1 MESRHFG
8 IGTVPYRLEAVLIK
22 AGSDVVVV
30 VAGGTKP
37 HIGATAVAAPR
48 PSLTGRGN
56 SASVSVI
63 CQTGH
68 CDDELARSAAKELA
82 SAWGCTVTLT
92 VGLHIDAA
100 ADEGVVHIFAS
111 SNYCPITNLEHA
123 DMAYE
128 WMFNGVNSYYM
139 ALWPMCP
146 SIFPQSPSSMK
157 RRQARWQ
164 MPKFS
169 N

>member
-30 VAGGTKP
+30 AAGGTKP

-48 PSLTGRGN
+48 SSLTGRGN

-100 ADEGVVHIFAS
+100 TDEDLYVLRLNFTQLLAQVAEAVPERKDG
-111 SNYCPITNLEHA
+111 
-123 DMAYE
+123 
-128 WMFNGVNSYYM
+128 
-139 ALWPMCP
+139 
-146 SIFPQSPSSMK
+146 
-157 RRQARWQ
+157 
-164 MPKFS
+164 
-169 N
+169 

>member
-1 MESRHFG
+1 METRHFC

-56 SASVSVI
+56 SASVSLI

-68 CDDELARSAAKELA
+68 CDDELACSAAKELA
-82 SAWGCTVTLT
+82 SAWVCTVTLT

-100 ADEGVVHIFAS
+100 TDEDLYVLRLNFAQLLAQVAEAG
-111 SNYCPITNLEHA
+111 PERK
-123 DMAYE
+123 D
-128 WMFNGVNSYYM
+128 G
-139 ALWPMCP
+139 
-146 SIFPQSPSSMK
+146 
-157 RRQARWQ
+157 
-164 MPKFS
+164 
-169 N
+169 